1 MKDRDIFVPKKVDF
15 GTFLS
20 RCFGGEMVIRNL
32 QLINDDGEKVKE
44 FNSHFTESM
53 NEEGYRF
60 PSHKAGARL
69 FRDVKMPEGITYQD
83 KGRLYD
89 LSQLMVGNTNLIGY
103 REHGRIKGY
112 SDSEIGGIVSLS
124 GKRTKEFIK
133 RMVQKNILRKL
144 DAGYYVNPAYFMS
157 TGQRLSL
164 ELFIHFQDALTPIL
178 PKWAVNHFLAQ
189 AKKKK
194 E

>member
-1 MKDRDIFVPKKVDF
+1 M
-15 GTFLS
+15 
-20 RCFGGEMVIRNL
+20 IRNL
-32 QLINDDGEKVKE
+32 QLLSDDGEKIKE
-44 FNSHFTESM
+44 YNSHFTESM

-69 FRDVKMPEGITYQD
+69 FRDVKLPKGITYQD

-89 LSQLMVGNTNLIGY
+89 LSQEMVGNTNLIGY
-103 REHGRIKGY
+103 REHGAIKGY
-112 SDSEIGGIVSLS
+112 TADEIGSIVDLS
-124 GKRTKEFIK
+124 GKRAREFVR
-133 RMVQKNILRKL
+133 RMIGNNILRKL
-144 DAGYYVNPAYFMS
+144 DAGYYMNPAYFMS